1 MEAQLQVLA
10 DRVVPILGFVMC
22 ITVLAEL
29 ADRIGVF
36 AVLAD
41 RIAVLVGGSVRRL
54 KLLIV
59 ALATTATVVLSLDTT
74 AVLLTPVVLAMA
86 SDQLRSRP
94 RPCLMTPRALAAHS
108 QLTAAGTDQR
118 ANAAIVLAA
127 RTRTEA
133 RG

>member
-54 KLLIV
+54 
-59 ALATTATVVLSLDTT
+59 
-74 AVLLTPVVLAMA
+74 
-86 SDQLRSRP
+86 
-94 RPCLMTPRALAAHS
+94 
-108 QLTAAGTDQR
+108 
-118 ANAAIVLAA
+118 
-127 RTRTEA
+127 
-133 RG
+133 